1 MLSNDTK
8 ATIFAVT
15 DTKSYVPVATLS
27 TQDNTRDKSKNAE
40 RQILVK
46 CKYTSYSIGFDSY
59 LDILFADGSLAKIVT
74 IFGADIR
81 SSVDTDNNEKGI
93 LSCGKRPIQ
102 EPT

>member
-1 MLSNDTK
+1 MSNDTK
-8 ATIFAVT
+8 ATMFEVT

-27 TQDNTRDKSKNAE
+27 TQDNTRNKSKNAD
-40 RQILVK
+40 LGK

-59 LDILFADGSLAKIVT
+59 LDILFTDGSLAKNVI

-81 SSVDTDNNEKGI
+81 SSVHTDNNEKGI

-102 EPT
+102 GPT

>member
-27 TQDNTRDKSKNAE
+27 TQDNTRDKSKNAD
-40 RQILVK
+40 LGK

-59 LDILFADGSLAKIVT
+59 LDILFADESLAKIVT

-81 SSVDTDNNEKGI
+81 SSVHTDNNEKGI

-102 EPT
+102 GPT

>member
-15 DTKSYVPVATLS
+15 DTKSYVPVTTLS
-27 TQDNTRDKSKNAE
+27 TQDNTRDKSKNAD
-40 RQILVK
+40 LVK

-81 SSVDTDNNEKGI
+81 SSVHTDNNEKGI

-102 EPT
+102 GPT

>member
-27 TQDNTRDKSKNAE
+27 TQDNTRDKSKNAD
-40 RQILVK
+40 LVK

-59 LDILFADGSLAKIVT
+59 
-74 IFGADIR
+74 
-81 SSVDTDNNEKGI
+81 
-93 LSCGKRPIQ
+93 
-102 EPT
+102 

>member
-27 TQDNTRDKSKNAE
+27 TQDNTRDKSKNAD
-40 RQILVK
+40 LVK
-46 CKYTSYSIGFDSY
+46 CKYTIYSIGFDSY

-81 SSVDTDNNEKGI
+81 SSVHTDNNEKGI

-102 EPT
+102 GPT